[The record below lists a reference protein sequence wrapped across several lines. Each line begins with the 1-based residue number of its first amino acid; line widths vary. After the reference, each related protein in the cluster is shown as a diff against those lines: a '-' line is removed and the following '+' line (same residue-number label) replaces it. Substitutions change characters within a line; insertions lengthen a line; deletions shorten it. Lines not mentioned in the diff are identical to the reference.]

1 MSFRTQLLLTLVA
14 LLLVPSL
21 ALAASPAAPE
31 APQASAVA
39 VGQPFAA
46 LSPAAPLCTGAD
58 FLAFSPEPQPAA
70 NDTCGA
76 CSDAACVGKMVN
88 SVCGVGFRC
97 IPGPTCSTA
106 AIWRCRCLI
115 I

>member
-1 MSFRTQLLLTLVA
+1 
-14 LLLVPSL
+14 
-21 ALAASPAAPE
+21 
-31 APQASAVA
+31 
-39 VGQPFAA
+39 
-46 LSPAAPLCTGAD
+46 
-58 FLAFSPEPQPAA
+58 
-70 NDTCGA
+70 
-76 CSDAACVGKMVN
+76 VN